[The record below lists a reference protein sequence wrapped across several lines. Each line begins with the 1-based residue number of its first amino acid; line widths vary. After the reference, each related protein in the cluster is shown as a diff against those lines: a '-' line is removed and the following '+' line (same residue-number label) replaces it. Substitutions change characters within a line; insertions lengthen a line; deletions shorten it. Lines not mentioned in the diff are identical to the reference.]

1 MLKSG
6 SRSQAIVFLVLAAA
20 LWSSSG
26 LLVKIISWGPVSI
39 LSARSVGA
47 TLVFL
52 IYLRKI
58 DWHWTK
64 LEVAGAISYVAA
76 QLLFITATKL
86 TTAANA
92 IFLQYT
98 APLYIGVL
106 SYWLLKERPTL
117 ADWVTMGF
125 IFLGLLLFFGDKLQP
140 TGLLGNII
148 AIVSGVAL
156 ALMTLSLRAQKSK
169 APAQAILLG
178 NLIGIGVGLPWL
190 LQEKFTA
197 TDVGIITYLGLFQI
211 GISFVMYTIAIKQV
225 RALESTLIITLEP
238 ILSPVWVFLV
248 LHEVPGPWAIVGC
261 VVVAVAVTVSAIRGA
276 RAQGE
281 VPIEVVPELG
291 Q

>member
-6 SRSQAIVFLVLAAA
+6 SRQQAIIFLVLAAI

-26 LLVKIISWGPVSI
+26 LLVKVISWGPLSI
-39 LSARSVGA
+39 LSARSMGA

-52 IYLRKI
+52 LYLRKL

-64 LEVAGAISYVAA
+64 LEVLGAVSYVAA

-98 APLYIGVL
+98 APLYIGIL
-106 SYWLLKERPTL
+106 SYWWLKERPTR
-117 ADWVTMGF
+117 ADWIAMGF

-140 TGLLGNII
+140 TGLIGNIV

-156 ALMTLSLRAQKSK
+156 AMMTLSLRAQKSK

-178 NLIGIGVGLPWL
+178 NLIGIVVGLPWL
-190 LQEKFTA
+190 VQEKFTPA
-197 TDVGIITYLGLFQI
+197 DLGIITYLGLFQI
-211 GISFVMYTIAIKQV
+211 GLSFVLYTIAIKRV

-238 ILSPVWVFLV
+238 ILSPVWVFLF

-261 VVVAVAVTVSAIRGA
+261 LVVAVAVTVAAIRGA
-276 RAQGE
+276 RAGE
-281 VPIEVVPELG
+281 EEPPAVAPEMG